1 MARQAERDG
10 GRGEE
15 RMLEKAFEKIC
26 MTVFTIVSETYQT
39 LKIHLLVFKK

>member
-1 MARQAERDG
+1 MARQVERDG

-26 MTVFTIVSETYQT
+26 MTMFTIVSEIYQT
-39 LKIHLLVFKK
+39 LKIQLLSF